1 MNESLNTTESLCY
14 IPEMKSIILQLKK
27 KSYYVPGPKLNPVN
41 NHLIESSQAT
51 IWGIDDHYPLS
62 WMKKMK
68 FGERM

>member
-41 NHLIESSQAT
+41 NQLIESSQAT
-51 IWGIDDHYPLS
+51 I
-62 WMKKMK
+62 
-68 FGERM
+68 